1 MRDAYEIDPEHE
13 LVRAL
18 RAAYEEVT
26 GNPLEPVGIKVV
38 ADGALFAE
46 AGIPTV
52 YHGPVGSGAH
62 GDIEFVPVD
71 ELVRAAE
78 VYVTLLRRLL

>member
-1 MRDAYEIDPEHE
+1 M
-13 LVRAL
+13 
-18 RAAYEEVT
+18 
-26 GNPLEPVGIKVV
+26 GIKVV
-38 ADGALFAE
+38 ADGALFAA

-62 GDIEFVPVD
+62 ADVEFITVD

-78 VYVTLLRRLL
+78 VYVALLRRLL